1 MHVHVFMMHPFAAKA
16 IQGSDLKK
24 SSILPVDGLFLPVL
38 IKHMGMHADMSSSNY
53 IGFKHF
59 AIKTLLDIS
68 LRCMQHVQQTL
79 VCLCTVLL
87 QYWYMYS
94 VVLLTLIR
102 FASVQRTCWT
112 RVSVQCVWQLSDVI
126 EHLDQCCA
134 ISRCSKSSISLFVS
148 HYNVVDNKWIT
159 ASPSNRMCMGLE
171 SQVLLYGSSQL
182 PPKPVPSHWFWDYP
196 KQQTNPLPKY
206 GKFGKFP
213 ITSQTFPIIER
224 LGLSQIT
231 AQPSP

>member
-1 MHVHVFMMHPFAAKA
+1 
-16 IQGSDLKK
+16 
-24 SSILPVDGLFLPVL
+24 
-38 IKHMGMHADMSSSNY
+38 MGMHADMSSSNY

-182 PPKPVPSHWFWDYP
+182 PPKPVQVIGFGTIPNSRPTHSQNMGNLGSSQSPP
-196 KQQTNPLPKY
+196 KP
-206 GKFGKFP
+206 FP
-213 ITSQTFPIIER
+213 
-224 LGLSQIT
+224 
-231 AQPSP
+231 